1 MFTIIVE
8 SDKGIRPQGL
18 ADVIPQYLAHCPPP
32 GVDSPDHLVGDET
45 TGHHVILA
53 PRARRPGVAL
63 PLHLSPQQVAP

>member
-8 SDKGIRPQGL
+8 SDIGVRSQRL
-18 ADVIPQYLAHCPPP
+18 ADVVSQYLTHRPPP
-32 GVDSPDHLVGDET
+32 GVNSPDHLIGDEAPCY
-45 TGHHVILA
+45 HVILA